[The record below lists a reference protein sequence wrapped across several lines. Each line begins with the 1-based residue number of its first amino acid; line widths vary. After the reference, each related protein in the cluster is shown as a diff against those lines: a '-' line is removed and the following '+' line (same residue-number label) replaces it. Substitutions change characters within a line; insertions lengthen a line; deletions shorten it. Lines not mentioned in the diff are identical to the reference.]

1 MTYTVELLPTQKE
14 YFEIPHNNPIDVAVY
29 Q

>member
-1 MTYTVELLPTQKE
+1 MTYTVELLPAQKE
-14 YFEIPHNNPIDVAVY
+14 YFEISHNNPIDVAVY